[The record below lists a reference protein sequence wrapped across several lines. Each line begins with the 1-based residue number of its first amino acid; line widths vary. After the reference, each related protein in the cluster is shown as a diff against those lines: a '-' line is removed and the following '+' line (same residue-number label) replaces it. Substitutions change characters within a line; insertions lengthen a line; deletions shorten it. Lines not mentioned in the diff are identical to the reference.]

1 MILIGMFDSAF
12 VRRVAISMNLYGMA
26 FEHRNW
32 SVGPDFD
39 RIRQYN
45 PLGRVPTLVLPD
57 GDRAGQR
64 GGRPSWRVPAR

>member
-32 SVGPDFD
+32 SVGPDFGSGNTTPWAVY
-39 RIRQYN
+39 R
-45 PLGRVPTLVLPD
+45 PWCSPT
-57 GDRAGQR
+57 
-64 GGRPSWRVPAR
+64 ARR